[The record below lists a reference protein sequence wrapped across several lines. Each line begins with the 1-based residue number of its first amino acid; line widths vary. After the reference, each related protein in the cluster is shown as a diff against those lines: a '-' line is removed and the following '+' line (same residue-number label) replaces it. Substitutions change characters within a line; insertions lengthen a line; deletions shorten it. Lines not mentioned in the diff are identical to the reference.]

1 MKGGDS
7 MITFTTQNNDNAFLA
22 MMIFILVA
30 CVLLLIGFTIYFSR
44 EDMKFKKLI
53 KNMDMLSH
61 TIVIDGKSQSVRVIR
76 MNRLKSSHMESLNQ
90 YVHQIDEVERPLF
103 LQWVRVLLEGKESA
117 TFIELSAGK
126 KRKKQNYF
134 YRVMKVDTKNKI
146 IHMEVFSIY
155 YPFSKGTSKG
165 AKKLIISIPQINAR
179 LANKKDQDGYC
190 MCIRFYHP
198 QIDSERIQ
206 QLEDMI
212 IAQLKNLV
220 YPFLNAN
227 RVVIDEH
234 NSNVVLF
241 DLKMDKQMEMSSL
254 AEALSKKFA
263 KFISIN
269 SLEGIF
275 RYSIGICPLSLAE
288 PNYLDLKKKAEL
300 ASFDADLSKSHIS
313 IYREEMKT
321 LMGEKNAYQL
331 EASNI
336 LRPSSFV
343 SKYRPIVSSK
353 WHKIFGYYS
362 KIELK
367 TPVFSSIRD
376 VKEYADGVGK
386 LRDLFA
392 TLTKLSISYF
402 NNIASSG
409 NLRLFYPVSILEKNM
424 IVKSFSH
431 LNGIKESHIVV
442 VFELGELSNRMVDL
456 SDIVD
461 SIRNIKEHDIEVALL
476 INQKEL
482 ILPVNLVRLFDYF
495 IIDETFANLSKKDN
509 NIRVMV
515 HSLIERLKVYSMP
528 IIVIDADT
536 WNTIDFMA
544 KLGVEVFSSDVLA
557 PYSEKLGSVDKKVL
571 LKLSQMNE

>member
-44 EDMKFKKLI
+44 EDMKFKKSI

-103 LQWVRVLLEGKESA
+103 LQWVRVLLDGKESA